1 MTKRIN
7 AVLVDDEPFLI
18 NVLTNLLERH
28 CPHIHIIATFN
39 SPEEAIEA
47 IPDLYF
53 ELLFLDV
60 EMSVMTGFEMLER
73 LGVHSFRVIF
83 VTAHDT
89 YAIKAF
95 RNNALDYLLKPVD
108 ADELKAVVKKFGK
121 EVLSEALESAE
132 SKQLM
137 PPYENEQMQRLP
149 IASSDGIH
157 IVDVEN
163 IIYMEASSNYTT
175 FYFRQGKSITAS
187 RNLAFF
193 EDQLPKSKFFRAHN
207 SFLIQLRYI
216 TRYIRG
222 EGGFVEMVDGR
233 QLEVSRRRK
242 ADLLR
247 TLNIS

>member
-18 NVLTNLLERH
+18 NVLANLLERH

-39 SPEEAIEA
+39 SPEEAIAA
-47 IPDLYF
+47 IPELKFD
-53 ELLFLDV
+53 LLFLDV
-60 EMSVMTGFEMLER
+60 EMSGMTGFELLER

-83 VTAHDT
+83 VTAHEA

-95 RNNALDYLLKPVD
+95 RINALDYLLKPVD
-108 ADELKAVVKKFGK
+108 ADELIAAVKKYGK
-121 EVLSEALESAE
+121 EVLSEALEPAE
-132 SKQLM
+132 SKQFI
-137 PPYENEQMQRLP
+137 PPNEQIQRLP
-149 IASSDGIH
+149 VASSDGIH
-157 IVDVEN
+157 LVDVEN

-175 FYFRQGKSITAS
+175 FHFRQGKSITAS

-207 SFLIQLRYI
+207 SFLIHLRFVI
-216 TRYIRG
+216 RYIRG

>member
-1 MTKRIN
+1 
-7 AVLVDDEPFLI
+7 
-18 NVLTNLLERH
+18 
-28 CPHIHIIATFN
+28 
-39 SPEEAIEA
+39 
-47 IPDLYF
+47 
-53 ELLFLDV
+53 
-60 EMSVMTGFEMLER
+60 MTGFEMLER

>member
-39 SPEEAIEA
+39 SPEEAIAA
-47 IPDLYF
+47 IPELKFD
-53 ELLFLDV
+53 LLFLDV
-60 EMSVMTGFEMLER
+60 EMSGMTGFELLER

-83 VTAHDT
+83 VTSHEA
-89 YAIKAF
+89 YAAKAF
-95 RNNALDYLLKPVD
+95 RVNALDYLLKPVVTE
-108 ADELKAVVKKFGK
+108 ELIAAVTKFEK
-121 EVLSEALESAE
+121 EALHKVYPHGLNSHL
-132 SKQLM
+132 QTT
-137 PPYENEQMQRLP
+137 ENEQMQRLP
-149 IASSDGIH
+149 VASSDGIH
-157 IVDVEN
+157 IIDIEN
-163 IIYMEASSNYTT
+163 ILYMEASSNYTT
-175 FYFRQGKSITAS
+175 FHFRQGKSITAS
-187 RNLAFF
+187 RNLAFY
-193 EDQLPKSKFFRAHN
+193 ESQLSKTRFFRAHN

>member
-95 RNNALDYLLKPVD
+95 RINALDYLLKPVD
-108 ADELKAVVKKFGK
+108 ADELKAAVTKFGK
-121 EVLSEALESAE
+121 GAIHEPILQEINTNLP
-132 SKQLM
+132 LL
-137 PPYENEQMQRLP
+137 ENEQVQRLP

-157 IVDVEN
+157 IVDIEN

-175 FYFRQGKSITAS
+175 FHFRQGKSITAS

-193 EDQLPKSKFFRAHN
+193 EEQLPKSKFFRTHN

-216 TRYIRG
+216 IRYIRG
-222 EGGFVEMVDGR
+222 EGGFVELVDGR

-247 TLNIS
+247 ILNIS